1 MMIEWNVSVI
11 IGVKSTRQ
19 AQANNSGKKCSHN
32 LYAIKNFLSVSVLND
47 RLSAKWWKI
56 EESNWMRL

>member
-11 IGVKSTRQ
+11 IGVKKHSPKQ
-19 AQANNSGKKCSHN
+19 EENNSHN
-32 LYAIKNFLSVSVLND
+32 LYSIKNFLSVSVLND

-56 EESNWMRL
+56 EESNWIRL